1 MVKHFI
7 KKAKNKYTVVGLG
20 ELLWD
25 VFPDEKKMGG
35 APSNFTYHV
44 NELGEYG
51 VIVSSVGNDELGN
64 DIKSEIGELKLNS
77 RYIYTDNNH
86 TTGTVTVKL
95 DKKGKGEYTI
105 HENVAW
111 DFIPWNSNLQRLAKR
126 ADAVC
131 FGSLCHRNEVSRNTI
146 NRFLKS
152 VKSDCFRIFD
162 INLRESYFNY
172 EIIHGSL
179 KLSNV
184 LKLNNEELLILSN
197 LLSINGTEKE
207 IIKEITENYNLE
219 LIALSR
225 GEEGSLL
232 YSKGEYIVHKGF
244 KVKVVDTVGA
254 GDAFAAV
261 LAVGLLRGKSLDF
274 INEYANKVASYV
286 CSRSGAT
293 PKLPHY
299 LIKF

>member
-1 MVKHFI
+1 MHSS
-7 KKAKNKYTVVGLG
+7 KKTNKYTVVGLG

-25 VFPDEKKMGG
+25 VFPNDKKMGG
-35 APSNFTYHV
+35 APANFAYHV
-44 NELGEYG
+44 NELGEHG
-51 VIVSSVGNDELGN
+51 VIASSVGNDEFGKE
-64 DIKSEIGELKLNS
+64 IKNNIRELELNS
-77 RYIYTDNNH
+77 GYIYTDNNH
-86 TTGTVTVKL
+86 PTGTVTVRL

-111 DFIPWNSNLQRLAKR
+111 DFIPWNSNLQILAKR
-126 ADAVC
+126 TDAVC
-131 FGSLCHRNEVSRNTI
+131 FGSLCQRNEISRDTI
-146 NRFLKS
+146 NKFLRA
-152 VKSDCFRIFD
+152 VKTDCFRIFD
-162 INLRESYFNY
+162 INLRQSYFNY
-172 EIIHGSL
+172 EIIHSSL

-184 LKLNNEELLILSN
+184 LKLNNEELIILSN
-197 LLSINGTEKE
+197 LLSIDGTEKE
-207 IIKEITENYNLE
+207 IIKRITEHYNLE

-225 GEEGSLL
+225 SEEGSLL
-232 YSKGEYIVHKGF
+232 YSKGDFIVNKGF